1 MNSLSRATAVVTG
14 AARRIGRAIAVRLGQ
29 DDAHALAVD
38 IEDGSEAVTAV
49 ESAGGSGEFRK
60 GDLTD
65 EAALVRVFA
74 DLDLDIL
81 VNNAGHYAPSRRR

>member
-1 MNSLSRATAVVTG
+1 MKPRAMNSLSRATAVVTG

-49 ESAGGSGEFRK
+49 ESREGVAS
-60 GDLTD
+60 
-65 EAALVRVFA
+65 FA
-74 DLDLDIL
+74 K
-81 VNNAGHYAPSRRR
+81 VT